1 MLPDDAIEGSIKDDS
16 FEFTEIYYRKLVENV
31 FEDDAFALDSQFML
45 RQSASNSKLAHKH

>member
-45 RQSASNSKLAHKH
+45 RQSASNSKLAHQH